1 MTNRQ
6 WQKLAVIMSLMFLPT
21 AFFKLTNFF
30 LAVEF
35 FTNWGIPLWMMHF
48 IGASEL
54 AGAIGLLMPRT
65 RPAAAFALFLVMIG
79 GLVTHLTHGEYF
91 FAMMPIGYGAGLYFL
106 MKDSLP
112 QFSMAQPVRATV

>member
-6 WQKLAVIMSLMFLPT
+6 LQKVAVLMSLMFLPT
-21 AFFKLTNFF
+21 AFFKLTDFF

-35 FTNWGIPLWMMHF
+35 FTKWGIPLWLMHF

-54 AGAIGLLMPRT
+54 AGAIGLLVPRT
-65 RPAAAFALFLVMIG
+65 RPAAAFALFLLMIG

-91 FAMMPIGYGAGLYFL
+91 FAVMPVIYGAVLYLL

-112 QFSMAQPVRATV
+112 QFSVQQAVRATV